1 MKILIADD
9 HSVVRKGLRLIL
21 EEEYPHSQ
29 IDEVPDAVELLKR
42 VSKETYTVIISDITM
57 PGRSGVEI
65 IKEVK
70 EHAPKTPLLVLSVH
84 AAEEYAVRAIR
95 AGASGYLTK
104 DSAPDELIKAIEY
117 ILKGKRYITSEIAEL
132 LADSYGDNLDK
143 PAHECLS
150 NREFEVMKFI
160 ASGKSISE
168 MAQTLSLSVNTIS
181 TYRARI
187 LDKMHINTNTEL
199 IKYAIEHKLV

>member
-21 EEEYPHSQ
+21 AEAYPHAQ
-29 IDEVPDAVELLKR
+29 IDEVPDAVDLLKK
-42 VSKETYTVIISDITM
+42 VSKEVYTVIISDISM

-70 EHAPKTPLLVLSVH
+70 EYAPKTPILVLSVH
-84 AAEEYAVRAIR
+84 AAEEYAVRAIK

-104 DSAPDELIKAIEY
+104 DSAPEELVKAVEY
-117 ILKGKRYITSEIAEL
+117 ILKGKRYITPDIAEL
-132 LADSYGDNLDK
+132 LADSYGNNYEK
-143 PAHECLS
+143 APHEILS
-150 NREFEVMKFI
+150 DREFEVMKLL
-160 ASGKSISE
+160 AGGKSISE
-168 MAQTLSLSVNTIS
+168 MAEMLSLSVNTIS

-187 LDKMHINTNTEL
+187 LEKMHMHSNTEL
-199 IKYAIEHKLV
+199 IKYAIEQKLV

>member
-21 EEEYPHSQ
+21 TEKYPHAQ
-29 IDEVPDAVELLKR
+29 IDEVVDAVDLLKK
-42 VSKETYTVIISDITM
+42 VSKETYDVIISDISM

-70 EHAPKTPLLVLSVH
+70 DFAPKTPLLVLSVH
-84 AAEEYAVRAIR
+84 TAEEYAVRAIK

-104 DSAPDELIKAIEY
+104 ESAPDELIKAVEY
-117 ILKGKRYITSEIAEL
+117 ILRGKRYITPEISEL
-132 LADSYGDNLDK
+132 LADAYGDDLDK
-143 PAHECLS
+143 PPHECLS

-160 ASGKSISE
+160 AAGKSISE
-168 MAQTLSLSVNTIS
+168 MAESLSLSVNTIS

-187 LDKMHINTNTEL
+187 LEKMHMHTNTEL